1 MEKKWKEHRLK
12 ARFDRFTHHLT
23 PHYRTS
29 DEGYNS
35 TLRYEKNGSYST
47 CRLNTCNFPTLT
59 IPCSVSWEGH
69 SECILSLTSLSGSN
83 MVATTAADCML
94 RIWAAEETKVGIREY
109 KEGSLLGEIDS
120 MDYQEVRFERLEH
133 WNCPVVGG
141 QTVSGEHREIAKR
154 ILREIKEEE
163 ENINRKGS
171 QLHLLPTAVLM
182 QGATAPLGGGGGGR
196 MGRRRSSSYQE
207 SRKKVRSQKAMTA
220 KERFIKSVLTKV
232 MAKKNKKMA
241 SQKRASIIMNDDNS
255 NAAFMELFDDGKK
268 AIEEEERKK
277 RSQVQRIV
285 ENMRLVLRTANDS
298 KTRGGKVIY
307 GHLYGELKTKER
319 ERGGMSFHETGE

>member
-1 MEKKWKEHRLK
+1 
-12 ARFDRFTHHLT
+12 
-23 PHYRTS
+23 
-29 DEGYNS
+29 
-35 TLRYEKNGSYST
+35 
-47 CRLNTCNFPTLT
+47 
-59 IPCSVSWEGH
+59 
-69 SECILSLTSLSGSN
+69 
-83 MVATTAADCML
+83 
-94 RIWAAEETKVGIREY
+94 
-109 KEGSLLGEIDS
+109 
-120 MDYQEVRFERLEH
+120 
-133 WNCPVVGG
+133 
-141 QTVSGEHREIAKR
+141 
-154 ILREIKEEE
+154 
-163 ENINRKGS
+163 
-171 QLHLLPTAVLM
+171 
-182 QGATAPLGGGGGGR
+182 

-298 KTRGGKVIY
+298 KTRGGSVRVSWGSGITMPRRTANSSNVELS
-307 GHLYGELKTKER
+307 GVENTCVNPISHGES
-319 ERGGMSFHETGE
+319 ERGSDGGGGGGGGAVRTRAPVVGGCVGGSADLRIVGQALLHHLWQRDAQKAVEKGLTTYVRKGSAPS